1 MSGELRPSPR
11 QTRKLRGEILVDM
24 ERSLAEARRLLGD
37 REYRELV
44 VLALERA
51 TVGAQR
57 LNAMMKGLQK

>member
-1 MSGELRPSPR
+1 M
-11 QTRKLRGEILVDM
+11 DM

-57 LNAMMKGLQK
+57 LNAMLKGLQK